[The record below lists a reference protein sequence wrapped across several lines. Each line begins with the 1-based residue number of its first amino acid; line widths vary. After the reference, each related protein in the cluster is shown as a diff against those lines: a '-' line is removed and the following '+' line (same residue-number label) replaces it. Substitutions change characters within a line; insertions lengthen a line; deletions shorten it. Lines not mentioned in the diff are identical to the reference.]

1 MVCIYREKT
10 QKAKAQLASVISDNK
25 KGFLIVLIASGGLE
39 ETLDRYLLKMVI
51 WLTGMKEKRFKIL
64 LADSSAH
71 PLIVVFRT
79 GYQSV
84 SNLCPLFKRLPR
96 VNAAKPE
103 NTFSMLLLNIFSEY
117 MIGKVVFKW

>member
-1 MVCIYREKT
+1 ME
-10 QKAKAQLASVISDNK
+10 
-25 KGFLIVLIASGGLE
+25 
-39 ETLDRYLLKMVI
+39 
-51 WLTGMKEKRFKIL
+51 EKRFKIL
-64 LADSSAH
+64 LADSSAR

-79 GYQSV
+79 AYQSMN
-84 SNLCPLFKRLPR
+84 NLCPLFKLLPR